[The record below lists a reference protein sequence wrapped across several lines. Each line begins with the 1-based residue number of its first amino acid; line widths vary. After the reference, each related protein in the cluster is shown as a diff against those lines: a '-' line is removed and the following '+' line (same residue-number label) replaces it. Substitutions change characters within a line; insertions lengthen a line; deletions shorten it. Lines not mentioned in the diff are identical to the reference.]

1 MKPTKLLSIAEAS
14 ARSGLPPDTLRYYD
28 RLGLLPHLRR
38 TSGRRRFSEDDLAA
52 LSLVVCLRDTG
63 MPLASIRDFMRA
75 SGPGTPDARLAILRK
90 HRAEVSARLDEY
102 RRADRHDAVV
112 VGVEYRRAERRVD
125 FKIWY
130 YEEAKRLGG
139 IARLPPLSALLKQ
152 YRKETGKSTNW

>member
-14 ARSGLPPDTLRYYD
+14 ARSGLPPDTLRSYD

-102 RRADRHDAVV
+102 RRA
-112 VGVEYRRAERRVD
+112 ERRVD

>member
-1 MKPTKLLSIAEAS
+1 MQPTQLLSIAEAS
-14 ARSGLPPDTLRYYD
+14 ARTGLPPDTLRYYD
-28 RLGLLPHLRR
+28 RLGILPHLRR

-63 MPLASIRDFMRA
+63 MPLKSIRDFMRA

-102 RRADRHDAVV
+102 RRA
-112 VGVEYRRAERRVD
+112 ERRVD

-139 IARLPPLSALLKQ
+139 IDRLPPLSALLKQ
-152 YRKETGKSTNW
+152 SRKETGKTTNW

>member
-1 MKPTKLLSIAEAS
+1 MKPTKLLSVAEAS

-28 RLGLLPHLRR
+28 RLGILPHLRR
-38 TSGRRRFSEDDLAA
+38 TSGRRRFSEDDIAA

-102 RRADRHDAVV
+102 RRA
-112 VGVEYRRAERRVD
+112 ERRVD

-139 IARLPPLSALLKQ
+139 IDRLPPLSDLLKQ

>member
-1 MKPTKLLSIAEAS
+1 MKRTNNLSISEAS

-28 RLGLLPHLRR
+28 RLGILPHLRR
-38 TSGRRRFSEDDLAA
+38 TSGRRRFSEDDIAA

-102 RRADRHDAVV
+102 RRA
-112 VGVEYRRAERRVD
+112 ERRVD

-139 IARLPPLSALLKQ
+139 IDRLPPLSDLLKQ

>member
-102 RRADRHDAVV
+102 RRA
-112 VGVEYRRAERRVD
+112 ERRVD

>member
-75 SGPGTPDARLAILRK
+75 SGPGTPDVRLAILRK
-90 HRAEVSARLDEY
+90 HRAEVSARLD
-102 RRADRHDAVV
+102 
-112 VGVEYRRAERRVD
+112 EYRRAERRVD

-139 IARLPPLSALLKQ
+139 IDRLPPLSDLLKQ

>member
-1 MKPTKLLSIAEAS
+1 
-14 ARSGLPPDTLRYYD
+14 
-28 RLGLLPHLRR
+28 
-38 TSGRRRFSEDDLAA
+38 
-52 LSLVVCLRDTG
+52 

-102 RRADRHDAVV
+102 RRA
-112 VGVEYRRAERRVD
+112 ERRVD

-139 IARLPPLSALLKQ
+139 IDRLPPLSALLKQ

>member
-28 RLGLLPHLRR
+28 RLGILPHLRR
-38 TSGRRRFSEDDLAA
+38 TSGRRRFSEDDIAA

-102 RRADRHDAVV
+102 RRA
-112 VGVEYRRAERRVD
+112 ERRVD

-139 IARLPPLSALLKQ
+139 IDRLPPLSDLLKQ

>member
-28 RLGLLPHLRR
+28 RLGILPHLRR
-38 TSGRRRFSEDDLAA
+38 TRGRRRFSEDDIAA

-102 RRADRHDAVV
+102 RRA
-112 VGVEYRRAERRVD
+112 ERRVD

-139 IARLPPLSALLKQ
+139 IDRLPPLSDLLKQ

>member
-28 RLGLLPHLRR
+28 RLGILPHLRR

-102 RRADRHDAVV
+102 RRA
-112 VGVEYRRAERRVD
+112 ERRVD

>member
-14 ARSGLPPDTLRYYD
+14 ARTGLPPDTLRYYD
-28 RLGLLPHLRR
+28 RLGILPHLRR

-63 MPLASIRDFMRA
+63 MPLKSIRDFMRA

-102 RRADRHDAVV
+102 RRA
-112 VGVEYRRAERRVD
+112 ERRVD

-139 IARLPPLSALLKQ
+139 IDRLPPHSDLLKQ